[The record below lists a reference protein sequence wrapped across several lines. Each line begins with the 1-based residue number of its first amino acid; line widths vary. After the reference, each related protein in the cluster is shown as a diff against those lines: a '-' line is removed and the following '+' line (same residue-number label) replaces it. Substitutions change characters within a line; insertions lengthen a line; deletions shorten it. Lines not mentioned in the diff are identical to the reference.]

1 MSSLSGDVT
10 GKIYR
15 LKCSDGRFY
24 IGYTKKSLEE
34 RLKKHI
40 SKSRE
45 KREQGRKLYKH
56 ISNIG
61 GWENVKM
68 ELLCDI
74 SGNTRAELLAIETK
88 IIENSFLE
96 MGCLN
101 SGRSFINLQ

>member
-1 MSSLSGDVT
+1 MDDLSGNIS
-10 GKIYR
+10 GKIYK

-24 IGYTKKSLEE
+24 IGYTEKTLEE

-61 GWENVKM
+61 GWDNVKI
-68 ELLCDI
+68 ELICDI
-74 SGNTRAELLAIETK
+74 SGSTRAELLALENK

-101 SGRSFINLQ
+101 SGRSFITL

>member
-1 MSSLSGDVT
+1 MSDLSGNVY

-24 IGYTKKSLEE
+24 IGYTEKSLEE

-40 SKSRE
+40 SKSKE

-61 GWENVKM
+61 GWEKVKI
-68 ELLCDI
+68 ELLVDVVGT
-74 SGNTRAELLAIETK
+74 SRAELLSIESN

-96 MGCLN
+96 LGCLN
-101 SGRSFINLQ
+101 SGRSFINI

>member
-1 MSSLSGDVT
+1 MSSLSGNIS

-15 LKCSDGRFY
+15 LVCCDGRFY
-24 IGYTKKSLEE
+24 IGYTEKSLEE

-61 GWENVKM
+61 GWEKVKI

-74 SGNTRAELLAIETK
+74 SGKNRSELLAIETK

>member
-1 MSSLSGDVT
+1 MPDLSGNIS
-10 GKIYR
+10 GKIYK

-24 IGYTKKSLEE
+24 IGYTEKTLDE

-45 KREQGRKLYKH
+45 KREQGRKVYKH

-61 GWENVKM
+61 GWDNVKM

-74 SGNTRAELLAIETK
+74 SGNTKAELLAIETK

-101 SGRSFINLQ
+101 SGRSFITL

>member
-1 MSSLSGDVT
+1 MVDLSGNIT
-10 GKIYR
+10 GKIYM

-24 IGYTKKSLEE
+24 IGFTEKTLQE

-61 GWENVKM
+61 GWDNVKI

-74 SGNTRAELLAIETK
+74 SGSTKADLLAIETRV
-88 IIENSFLE
+88 IENSFLE

-101 SGRSFINLQ
+101 SGRSFITL

>member
-1 MSSLSGDVT
+1 MYDLSGNIS
-10 GKIYR
+10 GKIYK

-24 IGYTKKSLEE
+24 IGYTEKTLEE

-61 GWENVKM
+61 GWDNVKI

-74 SGNTRAELLAIETK
+74 SGTTRADLLALETK

-101 SGRSFINLQ
+101 SGRSFITL